1 MPHAI
6 EYRRV
11 RAPRE
16 HGAALIDP
24 PLSASDDII
33 TRNRRLAEST
43 SGHWLND
50 LRAAARK
57 ELFAAALE
65 HSRSVLGAGFRLPAY
80 LSHPQA
86 TFILAGHQ
94 PELFHPGV
102 WLKNFVLSRLGE
114 QHQATAIN
122 LIVDNDKAHAPSVRV
137 PTLIDGAPV
146 AEPISFDDAAT
157 ERPYEER
164 LILNQHRFEDFA
176 KRLDPDAARLVT
188 LLWKHAQ
195 QGSLNLGLRL
205 ASARHRLEAEHGL
218 RTLEVPLSA
227 VCDTPSFARFALALL
242 CDLPRLSEI
251 YNAAL
256 ADYRRINGV
265 RSEAHPVPQLARE
278 GHTLEAPFWIWSS
291 AAPQRRAA
299 FVQTAREGLRVTD
312 GQALHVDLPLD
323 RGQAND
329 ETLLA
334 WRAAR
339 EQGIKIRPRALVTTM
354 YARLVLSDL
363 FLHGIGG
370 AKYDQLT
377 DAILS
382 QFFEFEPPTF
392 MTVTATLRLFPSDAS
407 ITEARLRDV
416 DHVLRELPYHP
427 ETIACSEPRFLALRE
442 EKRALVLD
450 PPPQGRRKVW
460 HDRITA
466 LNAQLEPYTH
476 EMAARYAQE
485 RAQLRAQLQHETV
498 FGSRE
503 FSFCLFGPQLI
514 GELMQLAQ

>member
-1 MPHAI
+1 MAHAI

-16 HGAALIDP
+16 HGAVLIDP
-24 PLSASDDII
+24 PLLASGEII
-33 TRNRRLAEST
+33 NRNRRLAEGT

-50 LRAAARK
+50 LRAAARE
-57 ELFAAALE
+57 ELFAAALA
-65 HSRSVLGAGFRLPAY
+65 HTRSVLGKDFALPGY
-80 LSHPQA
+80 LAQPQA

-102 WLKNFVLSRLGE
+102 WLKNFVLARLGE
-114 QHQATAIN
+114 QHQATVIN
-122 LIVDNDKAHAPSVRV
+122 LIVDNDKAHAPSIRV
-137 PTLIDGAPV
+137 PRLIDGAPV
-146 AEPISFDDAAT
+146 AEAVSFDDAAI

-164 LILNQHRFEDFA
+164 LILNQKRFESFA
-176 KRLDPDAARLVT
+176 RRLDPEGARLVT
-188 LLWKHAQ
+188 PLWKHAQ
-195 QGSLNLGLRL
+195 QGSRNLGLRI
-205 ASARHRLEAEHGL
+205 AAARHRLEAEHGL

-242 CDLPRLSEI
+242 CDLPRLRET

-265 RSEAHPVPQLARE
+265 RSEAHPVPQLTQD
-278 GHTLEAPFWIWSS
+278 GHSLEAPFWIWSS

-299 FVQTAREGLRVTD
+299 FVHMTREGLRVTD
-312 GQALHVDLPLD
+312 GQTLHVDLPLD

-329 ETLLA
+329 QTLLA
-334 WRAAR
+334 WQAAR

-382 QFFEFEPPTF
+382 QFFELEPPTF

-416 DHVLRELPYHP
+416 DHALRELPYHP
-427 ETIACSEPRFLALRE
+427 ETIACPEPRFLALRE

-450 PPPQGRRKVW
+450 PPPQGQRKAW

-476 EMAARYAQE
+476 AVAARYAQE
-485 RAQLRAQLQHETV
+485 RVQLRAQLQHETV

-503 FSFCLFGPQLI
+503 FSFCLFGLQLI
-514 GELMQLAQ
+514 DELKRLAQ